1 MSDFQFGHVS
11 MLYGLWLLPLLAIS
25 MYYASRRR
33 RQSIRRFVAASLLG
47 RLGESSRPDPARR
60 VLKSA
65 LVLGATGFLVVALA
79 RPAWDNIR
87 QEVVQRGRDVVFLLD
102 VSRSML
108 AEDLSPNRLER
119 AKLSILDAVDRLE
132 GDRVALAVFAGTTV
146 VKCPLTLDYG
156 FFRLALDDVSGMSV
170 SRGGSLIG
178 DGVRKVVRDVFD
190 GKRSNYRDI
199 VLITDGEDHESFPV
213 EAAAEAGDAGIRLIV
228 IGLGDERLGQRI
240 PVASGGLGPAG
251 AAERKFLQH
260 EGQEVWSRLDA
271 ATLRQMADSTPGGRY
286 LNVSTGA
293 IDFGDVYRRL
303 IASSEGREIGSR
315 TIDAVEEK
323 FQIFLAICV
332 LLLALEMALRERP
345 SARRATG
352 GLLVALILPAT
363 VQAAT
368 VRGLVNEGNEQYR
381 SEAFDR
387 ALTSYEKALE
397 RDPDSPYASLNK
409 ANALYRSGDYATAA
423 QVYSEAVRQSLDR
436 NLPELEA
443 AGLHNLGNALFRQ
456 AEATAQSSPGQAIDL
471 LVPAARSY
479 LDALSTDARRADSA
493 HNLEITRRLIQR
505 LREQASQQPQ
515 SGDGGGRDNQDGQA
529 DQQQQS
535 QGSGSADPDEA
546 LRQAAQEQEQLADE
560 SEQLARDRQE
570 ERGSDA
576 REQQHQKAQELAD
589 RQQALSERTNQL
601 KSESNQQSR
610 QRIEDASRH
619 QQQSQE
625 QLDQNEPGDAA
636 KSQRAAAQAL
646 RDAADGEQVP
656 REPSSAQAE
665 SSPSDQA
672 QAMTMEEILDKEKQ
686 DRRRRQILQRGGI
699 VAVEKDW

>member
-1 MSDFQFGHVS
+1 MSDFQFGQLS

-33 RQSIRRFVAASLLG
+33 RQAIRRFVAASLLP
-47 RLGESSRPDPARR
+47 RLGESSRSDPARR

-65 LVLGATGFLVVALA
+65 LVLGATGFLVIALA

-108 AEDLSPNRLER
+108 AEDLPPNRLER

-156 FFRLALDDVSGMSV
+156 FFRLALDDVSETSV

-178 DGVRKVVRDVFD
+178 DGVRTVVRDVFD
-190 GKRSNYRDI
+190 GKRSNHRDI

-213 EAAAEAGDAGIRLIV
+213 EAAAEAGEAGIRLIV

-240 PVASGGLGPAG
+240 PVVSGDPEPAT
-251 AAERKFLQH
+251 AAERKFLLH

-271 ATLRQMADSTPGGRY
+271 ATLRRMADSTPGGRY

-303 IASSEGREIGSR
+303 IASAEGREIGSR
-315 TIDAVEEK
+315 TIDALDEK

-345 SARRATG
+345 GARRASG
-352 GLLVALILPAT
+352 GLLVALVFPA
-363 VQAAT
+363 VLQAAT

-381 SEAFDR
+381 SEAYDL

-397 RDPDSPYASLNK
+397 RDPGSPYASLNK
-409 ANALYRSGDYATAA
+409 ANALYKSGDFAESA
-423 QVYSEAVRQSLDR
+423 QVYSQAVRQSLSR

-456 AEATAQSSPGQAIDL
+456 AEATAQSNPGQAIEL
-471 LVPAARSY
+471 LEPAARSY
-479 LDALSTDARRADSA
+479 LNALRADARRADSA

-515 SGDGGGRDNQDGQA
+515 SGDGEAGDSQDGQA
-529 DQQQQS
+529 DQDEQS
-535 QGSGSADPDEA
+535 QRSGTADPDEA
-546 LRQAAQEQEQLADE
+546 LRQAAEEQEQLADE
-560 SEQLARDRQE
+560 SEQLAQDRQE
-570 ERGSDA
+570 RSGSDA
-576 REQQHQKAQELAD
+576 REEQRQKTQELAD
-589 RQQALSERTNQL
+589 RQQDLSERTDRL
-601 KSESNQQSR
+601 KSEADQQSR
-610 QRIEDASRH
+610 QRIEDASQH
-619 QQQSQE
+619 QQQSQQ
-625 QLDQNEPGDAA
+625 QLEQNEPADAA
-636 KSQRAAAQAL
+636 RSQREAAQAL
-646 RDAADGEQVP
+646 RDAADGEQTP

-665 SSPSDQA
+665 HSSSDQV

-686 DRRRRQILQRGGI
+686 DRRRRQVLQRGGI

>member
-33 RQSIRRFVAASLLG
+33 RQAIRRFVAAALLP

-60 VLKSA
+60 VLKGA
-65 LVLGATGFLVVALA
+65 LVLGATGFLVIALA

-108 AEDLSPNRLER
+108 AEDLAPNRLQR

-156 FFRLALDDVSGMSV
+156 FFRLALDDVSDTSV

-213 EAAAEAGDAGIRLIV
+213 EAAAEAGEAGIRLIV

-240 PVASGGLGPAG
+240 PVAAG
-251 AAERKFLQH
+251 DPDSAVAAGRKFLQH

-271 ATLRQMADSTPGGRY
+271 ATLRRMADSTPGGRY

-303 IASSEGREIGSR
+303 IASAEGREIGSR
-315 TIDAVEEK
+315 TIDALEEK

-345 SARRATG
+345 GAGRASG
-352 GLLVALILPAT
+352 GLLVALILPAAL
-363 VQAAT
+363 QAAT

-381 SEAFDR
+381 SEAYDL

-409 ANALYRSGDYATAA
+409 ANALYKGGDYEGAA
-423 QVYSEAVRQSLDR
+423 QTYSKAVRQSLDR

-456 AEATAQSSPGQAIDL
+456 AEATAQSNPGQAIEL
-471 LVPAARSY
+471 LEPAARSY
-479 LDALSTDARRADSA
+479 LDALRADARRADSA

-515 SGDGGGRDNQDGQA
+515 SGGSDGQDGQG
-529 DQQQQS
+529 DQAEQS
-535 QGSGSADPDEA
+535 PGSGAADPDEA
-546 LRQAAQEQEQLADE
+546 LRQAAEEQEQLADE
-560 SEQLARDRQE
+560 SEELARDRR
-570 ERGSDA
+570 ERSGSDA
-576 REQQHQKAQELAD
+576 REQQRQKAQELAD
-589 RQQALSERTNQL
+589 RQQDLSDRTDQL
-601 KSESNQQSR
+601 KSEADQQSR
-610 QRIEDASRH
+610 QRIEDASQH
-619 QQQSQE
+619 QQQSQQ
-625 QLDQNEPGDAA
+625 QLEQNEPADAA
-636 KSQRAAAQAL
+636 RSQREAAQAL
-646 RDAADGEQVP
+646 RDAAEGEQAP
-656 REPSSAQAE
+656 FDPSPAQAE
-665 SSPSDQA
+665 YSPSDQA

>member
-11 MLYGLWLLPLLAIS
+11 MLYGLWILPLLAIS

-33 RQSIRRFVAASLLG
+33 RQALRRFVEEALLP
-47 RLGESSRPDPARR
+47 RLGEPSRPDPARR

-65 LVLGATGFLVVALA
+65 LVLGAIGFLVVALA

-87 QEVVQRGRDVVFLLD
+87 QDVVQRGRDVAFLLD

-132 GDRVALAVFAGTTV
+132 GDRVGLAVFAGTTV

-156 FFRLALDDVSGMSV
+156 FFRMALDDVSELSV

-178 DGVRKVVRDVFD
+178 DGVRKVLRDVFD
-190 GKRSNYRDI
+190 GKRSNHRDI

-213 EAAAEAGDAGIRLIV
+213 EAAAEAGAAGIRLIV

-240 PVASGGLGPAG
+240 PVRTGDSEAAAAAG
-251 AAERKFLQH
+251 RTFLQH
-260 EGQEVWSRLDA
+260 EGEEVWSRLDA
-271 ATLRQMADSTPGGRY
+271 ATLRRMADSTPGGRY

-303 IASSEGREIGSR
+303 IASAEGREIGSR
-315 TIDAVEEK
+315 TIDALEEK
-323 FQIFLAICV
+323 FQIFLAICL

-345 SARRATG
+345 STRRASSW
-352 GLLVALILPAT
+352 LLLALIAPAT
-363 VQAAT
+363 LQAAT

-381 SEAFDR
+381 SEAYDS

-397 RDPDSPYASLNK
+397 RDPASPYASLNK
-409 ANALYRSGDYATAA
+409 ANALYKSGEFAAAA
-423 QVYSEAVRQSLDR
+423 QAYSQAVRQSLDR

-456 AEATAQSSPGQAIDL
+456 AEGTAQSNPGQAIDL

-479 LDALSTDARRADSA
+479 MDALRADGRRTDSA

-505 LREQASQQPQ
+505 LREQASQQSQ
-515 SGDGGGRDNQDGQA
+515 SGGQEGRSDQDRQG
-529 DQQQQS
+529 DQQDQS
-535 QGSGSADPDEA
+535 SQSESEDPQEE
-546 LRQAAQEQEQLADE
+546 LRQAAEEQEQLANE
-560 SEQLARDRQE
+560 SEQLEQDRQE
-570 ERGSDA
+570 NRGSGSP
-576 REQQHQKAQELAD
+576 EQQRQKAQELAD
-589 RQQALSERTNQL
+589 RQRDLSERTDQL
-601 KSESNQQSR
+601 KSEADQQSR
-610 QRIEDASRH
+610 QRLEDASGH
-619 QQQSQE
+619 QE
-625 QLDQNEPGDAA
+625 QAGEELEQNEPGEAA
-636 KSQRAAAQAL
+636 ESQRAAAQAL
-646 RDAADGEQVP
+646 RDAADGTEPP
-656 REPSSAQAE
+656 REASPSQAE
-665 SSPSDQA
+665 QSSSEQA
-672 QAMTMEEILDKEKQ
+672 QAMTMEEILEKEKQ
-686 DRRRRQILQRGGI
+686 DRRRRQLLQRGGI

>member
-1 MSDFQFGHVS
+1 MSDFQFGQLS

-33 RQSIRRFVAASLLG
+33 RQAIRRFVAASLLP

-156 FFRLALDDVSGMSV
+156 FFRLALGDVSETSV

-190 GKRSNYRDI
+190 GKRSNHRDI

-213 EAAAEAGDAGIRLIV
+213 EAAAEAGEAGIRLIV

-240 PVASGGLGPAG
+240 PVVSGDPEPAA
-251 AAERKFLQH
+251 AAERKFLLH

-271 ATLRQMADSTPGGRY
+271 ATLRRMADSTPGGRY

-303 IASSEGREIGSR
+303 IASAEGREIGSR
-315 TIDAVEEK
+315 TIDALEEK

-345 SARRATG
+345 GARRASG
-352 GLLVALILPAT
+352 GLLAALIFPA
-363 VQAAT
+363 VLQAAT

-381 SEAFDR
+381 SEAYDL

-409 ANALYRSGDYATAA
+409 ANALYRSGDYAESA
-423 QVYSEAVRQSLDR
+423 QVYSQAVRQSLDR

-456 AEATAQSSPGQAIDL
+456 AEATAQSNPGQAIEL
-471 LVPAARSY
+471 LEPAARSY
-479 LDALSTDARRADSA
+479 LDALRADARRADSA
-493 HNLEITRRLIQR
+493 HNLEITRHLIQR
-505 LREQASQQPQ
+505 LREQAGQQPQ
-515 SGDGGGRDNQDGQA
+515 AGGGDAGDSQDGQA
-529 DQQQQS
+529 DQSEQS
-535 QGSGSADPDEA
+535 QRSGTADPDEA
-546 LRQAAQEQEQLADE
+546 LRQAAEEQEQLADE
-560 SEQLARDRQE
+560 SEQLAQDRE
-570 ERGSDA
+570 ERSGSDA
-576 REQQHQKAQELAD
+576 REEQRQKAQELAE
-589 RQQALSERTNQL
+589 RQQDLSGRTDRL
-601 KSESNQQSR
+601 KSEADQQSR
-610 QRIEDASRH
+610 QRIEDASQH
-619 QQQSQE
+619 QQQSQQ
-625 QLDQNEPGDAA
+625 QLEQNEAGGCGTIPTRSRSG
-636 KSQRAAAQAL
+636 L
-646 RDAADGEQVP
+646 EGC
-656 REPSSAQAE
+656 
-665 SSPSDQA
+665 
-672 QAMTMEEILDKEKQ
+672 
-686 DRRRRQILQRGGI
+686 RRRGAG
-699 VAVEKDW
+699 AP